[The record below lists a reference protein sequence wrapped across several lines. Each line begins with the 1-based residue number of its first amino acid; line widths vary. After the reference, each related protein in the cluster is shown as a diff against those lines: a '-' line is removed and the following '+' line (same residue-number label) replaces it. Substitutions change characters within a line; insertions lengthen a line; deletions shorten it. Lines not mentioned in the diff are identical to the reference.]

1 VAVRPA
7 VRSSDNDSDIGTLT
21 RAEAVTDP
29 HLRPAPG
36 LVPHAAQLGGV
47 VKVWMLAVGAAA
59 ASPAQEHRAL
69 LAHAT
74 HRWPARDRGQCP
86 GRGTSDRRVTP
97 AA

>member
-1 VAVRPA
+1 MAADGVLGVQPQRVVNDRRSRPSTAPSTIRRCAVAVRPA

-47 VKVWMLAVGAAA
+47 VKVWMLAVGAA
-59 ASPAQEHRAL
+59 
-69 LAHAT
+69 
-74 HRWPARDRGQCP
+74 
-86 GRGTSDRRVTP
+86 
-97 AA
+97 